1 LILKAEIE
9 SSTPHFSFKR
19 LVRGGFNLNLIGST
33 CTALPRGCE
42 PPRQCAYA
50 TRVERWQEARLHAG
64 GGGDSVNRVGNPAPV
79 PAKVVRVSGQ
89 MAGVNHGVPTL

>member
-1 LILKAEIE
+1 
-9 SSTPHFSFKR
+9 
-19 LVRGGFNLNLIGST
+19 
-33 CTALPRGCE
+33 
-42 PPRQCAYA
+42 
-50 TRVERWQEARLHAG
+50 LHAG